1 LFLRGKGALR
11 EIKVTEEIRKGD
23 LDSESDDSKL
33 KEKGDGEKLFELKT
47 GGGKDDSS
55 PAKNLR
61 KRNVGFPAVEK
72 RQRRK

>member
-1 LFLRGKGALR
+1 MFFRGKGALR

-23 LDSESDDSKL
+23 SYSESNDSKM
-33 KEKGDGEKLFELKT
+33 KGKGNGEKLFELKT

-61 KRNVGFPAVEK
+61 KRNVGSPAVEK